1 MDNKI
6 TKERFN
12 NHLEYDWFKY
22 IVFIL
27 VAVFLWIFIYSVLD
41 KLKEHQKLDI
51 FITVSFNQEQTEKF
65 EADFIKY
72 LSYMGDDTI
81 KEVNFYYHD
90 YNKNDTTFS
99 QILMTSY
106 TTYDLVIADEE
117 AMRYLVAGERLVS
130 FDYQYDAQYEVKKS
144 KRALQGS
151 VFEGFNVTQD
161 LTRTQINPYLNKE
174 DFSAYYIFDQSQEE
188 KYINEYGEMFD
199 VDEERLEKNV
209 LNYTYG
215 IELNSLASNLFFKY
229 GYVPDEDGN
238 DTEEEIKY
246 YMGVIS
252 TNLSNSI
259 GGGNKGVFNAS
270 KQSYTFSHA
279 WTAINYLKNNPI
291 YYI

>member
-22 IVFIL
+22 IIFIL
-27 VAVFLWIFIYSVLD
+27 VAVLIWVFVYSVLD
-41 KLKEHQKLDI
+41 KLKEHQKLDV
-51 FITVSFNQEQTEKF
+51 FITVSFNQEQTERF

-72 LSYMGDDTI
+72 LSDMGDDTI

-99 QILMTSY
+99 QVLMTSY

-130 FDYQYDAQYEVKKS
+130 FDYQYDVQYEVKKS
-144 KRALQGS
+144 KRAFNGS
-151 VFEGFNVTQD
+151 VFDGFNVTHD
-161 LTRTQINPYLNKE
+161 LTRTQINPYLNEE
-174 DFSAYYIFDQSQEE
+174 DFSAYYVFDQAQED
-188 KYINEYGEMFD
+188 KYISEYGEIFD
-199 VDEERLEKNV
+199 VDKERLDKNI
-209 LNYTYG
+209 LNYTFG
-215 IELNSLASNLFFKY
+215 VELNSLASNLFFKY
-229 GYVPDEDGN
+229 GYVQDEDGN
-238 DTEEEIKY
+238 DTQEEIKY
-246 YMGVIS
+246 YLGVIS
-252 TNLSNSI
+252 TNLSNSM

-270 KQSYTFSHA
+270 KQSYSLSHA